1 MFLENFHGSLD
12 RSERRTD
19 TLILQLLQSSE
30 AESHQ
35 PARRENINGKKSG
48 RGRVIQFGVAKSLQR
63 TIERMVDERYRTDR
77 IHRLFNPRRGQVNL
91 VSGGKEPFREHSAS
105 RAFEPSTIPY
115 VDELPFRNCRAS
127 PPSSSVITLPAIGRL
142 HCTLADQVPQSA
154 NRGIHDSIEDSCLSR
169 RLLRQL

>member
-1 MFLENFHGSLD
+1 M
-12 RSERRTD
+12 
-19 TLILQLLQSSE
+19 
-30 AESHQ
+30 
-35 PARRENINGKKSG
+35 
-48 RGRVIQFGVAKSLQR
+48 IQFGVAKSLQR

-115 VDELPFRNCRAS
+115 VDEFPFRNCRAS
-127 PPSSSVITLPAIGRL
+127 PPSSSVITLPAIIGRL

-154 NRGIHDSIEDSCLSR
+154 NRGIHDSIVVDSKR
-169 RLLRQL
+169 RFLPLTTFITPTLTRFPRRERLFSPNDREVPASTNNGEKRESLTENRRYVARNSI